1 LNLRAIRI
9 YLFFALL
16 SAVLL
21 KSSPVACK
29 REVKQWPDSVSRL
42 GLLLPASN
50 PLKGFDANLYAWHT
64 ASELMFA
71 GSEWLD
77 ERTGL
82 SGSKPGRF
90 SFLLLSAYLNYAA
103 SYYSHEVAHQFLNR
117 EDFAFRVDITDWYP
131 HMVPEFVF
139 SENGVE
145 FWGEEILKRYR
156 AGDKKDYLLKALL
169 TFEAG
174 LYQEKLNARFA
185 AMNSS
190 LRKSTSV
197 SAAFRFVNNGLS
209 DFVYLLH
216 GRNDRVNLEE
226 DMGYLWYNY
235 NDING
240 YVTTMMDMGILIS
253 SDDWLISSGLA
264 FFASGQTWNSVRALY
279 HYFMSGEKQLE
290 NLSFKAGERYET
302 SLPNFYLFPTVRGLY
317 LETECF
323 VHSDEKGSGTF
334 RFGLGTGLDSFGLNQ
349 TGPVDRLRVGGA
361 YYSYRIG
368 IPRFPLTVS
377 PFCYFNFDRSMKHRG
392 QSLGFE
398 LQTPSWRSF
407 SLYARFEHNRND
419 IEEQLIKNKDEGMY
433 ILTALEINL

>member
-1 LNLRAIRI
+1 MNSSLLAEEIKERPRAPGTGHR
-9 YLFFALL
+9 F
-16 SAVLL
+16 
-21 KSSPVACK
+21 
-29 REVKQWPDSVSRL
+29 
-42 GLLLPASN
+42 LLPASN
-50 PLKGFDANLYAWHT
+50 PLKGFDAN
-64 ASELMFA
+64 MFA
-71 GSEWLD
+71 WYSSTELLFMGGEWINESFSLVD
-77 ERTGL
+77 
-82 SGSKPGRF
+82 SKQGRF
-90 SFLLLSAYLNYAA
+90 SYILLSTYLNWVT
-103 SYYSHEVAHQFLNR
+103 SYYSHEIAHQFLGVER
-117 EDFAFRVDITDWYP
+117 PIFRVDMNDWYP
-131 HMVPEFVF
+131 YLVPEFVF
-139 SENGVE
+139 SPIEE
-145 FWGEEILKRYR
+145 FWSIEELNKYLV
-156 AGDKKDYLLKALL
+156 GDNEDYFTKAI
-169 TFEAG
+169 FIYESG
-174 LYQEKLNARFA
+174 LYQQKMNSRFA
-185 AMNSS
+185 ARSS
-190 LRKSTSV
+190 YLVKGTSV
-197 SAAFRFVNNGLS
+197 NNAFQFIINDLS
-209 DFVYLLH
+209 DFAYLLY
-216 GRNDRVNLEE
+216 GRNKPIKVSKE
-226 DMGYLWYNY
+226 MGYTAHSY
-235 NDING
+235 NDVNG
-240 YVTTMMDMGILIS
+240 YVSMMKYEGRIIS

-279 HYFMSGEKQLE
+279 HYFVSGEKQME
-290 NLSFKAGERYET
+290 NLSFKLGGRYQI